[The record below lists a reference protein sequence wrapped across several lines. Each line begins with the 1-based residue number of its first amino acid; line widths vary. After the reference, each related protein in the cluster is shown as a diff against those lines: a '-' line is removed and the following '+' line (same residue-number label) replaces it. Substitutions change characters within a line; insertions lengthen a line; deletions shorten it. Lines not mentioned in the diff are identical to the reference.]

1 MLIALRLAEGIGLDE
16 QERAAGEAVAA
27 GVMIRP
33 MGAEARHDLVR
44 SGWEALSE
52 ADWDGARSAFEQALE
67 LGEDAEALDGLGR
80 ALHFLGEYAPAIE
93 LTERAF
99 AAYRQLDKLVEG
111 ADCARWLAFL
121 HGAINSNM
129 AAASGWMARAETLL
143 GRASECAGHGWLAL
157 DRAPFT
163 DDAAERERLAAAA
176 LAIGRRFGDV
186 DLEYDALA
194 LRGEAFVAAGR
205 VAEGMQLIDEA
216 MTAVSAGEVVGV
228 VPVGDIYCRLLSA
241 CEIAL
246 DVTRAEQWMS
256 VAGRFEA
263 WSDFVS
269 PVCRSHYGG
278 ILIAVG
284 RWNEAEEELVA
295 AIRTFER
302 SYRLMRGSPLVKLA
316 DLRVR
321 QGRLDEARR
330 LLEGNESHPIARRAL
345 ATIALARGEV
355 ALAEDLTRLCLGG
368 EAVSDPGCAP
378 ALELLVQ
385 IRLARDDVSGAT
397 EALEWLTELAADSG
411 DGPAAAFAELAAG
424 RVRAVEGDERSSTH
438 LQAALRSFT
447 GLDLPLEAA
456 RAQLELSRAIAQ
468 PAPEAAVAEA
478 RLALRTFERIGANA
492 DANAAAGLLRELGA
506 GGRAWPKD
514 YGPLTKRET
523 EVLSLLAGGCSNAE
537 IAGRLFISRRT
548 AEHHVA
554 HILSKLNL
562 RSRAEAA
569 AFAVR
574 ELPEDP

>member
-1 MLIALRLAEGIGLDE
+1 MGRDAGRDALRG
-16 QERAAGEAVAA
+16 
-27 GVMIRP
+27 
-33 MGAEARHDLVR
+33 
-44 SGWEALSE
+44 GWEALAE
-52 ADWDGARSAFEQALE
+52 ADWDRACSLFEQAYDLE
-67 LGEDAEALDGLGR
+67 QSAEVLDGLSR
-80 ALHFLGEYAPAIE
+80 ALHFKGEYPRAIE

-99 AAYRQLDKLVEG
+99 AAYQQQEKLVEA

-143 GRASECAGHGWLAL
+143 GETAECAGHGWLAL

-163 DDAAERERLAAAA
+163 DNAAEREQLATAA
-176 LAIGRRFGDV
+176 LAIARRFGDI

-194 LRGEAFVAAGR
+194 LLGESYVASGR
-205 VAEGMQLIDEA
+205 VSEGMRLIDEA
-216 MTAVSAGEVVGV
+216 MTAVSAGEVAGI

-241 CEIAL
+241 CETAL

-256 VAGRFEA
+256 VAGHFDA

-284 RWNEAEEELVA
+284 RWTEAEQELTA

-302 SYRLMRGSPLVKLA
+302 SYRLMRESPLVKLA

-330 LLEGNESHPIARRAL
+330 LLEGYESHPVARRAL

-355 ALAEDLTRLCLGG
+355 ALSEDQVSLCLDGD
-368 EAVSDPGCAP
+368 AASDPGCAP

-385 IRLARDDVSGAT
+385 IRLARDDVAAAT
-397 EALEWLTELAADSG
+397 EALARLSDLAAESG
-411 DGPAAAFAELAAG
+411 DARAAAFAELAAG
-424 RVRAVEGDERSSTH
+424 RVRAAEGNERASTD
-438 LQAALRSFT
+438 LQAAVRSFT
-447 GLDLPLEAA
+447 ALDLPLEAA
-456 RAQLELSRAIAQ
+456 RAQLELARAIAE

-478 RLALRTFERIGANA
+478 RLALRTFERIGATA
-492 DANAAAGLLRELGA
+492 DADAAAGLLRELGA
-506 GGRAWPKD
+506 SGRAWPKH
-514 YGPLTKRET
+514 YGALTKRET
-523 EVLSLLAGGCSNAE
+523 EVLSLLADGCSNAE
-537 IAGRLFISRRT
+537 IAERLVISRRT

-554 HILSKLNL
+554 HILSKLDL

-574 ELPEDP
+574 ELSKDP